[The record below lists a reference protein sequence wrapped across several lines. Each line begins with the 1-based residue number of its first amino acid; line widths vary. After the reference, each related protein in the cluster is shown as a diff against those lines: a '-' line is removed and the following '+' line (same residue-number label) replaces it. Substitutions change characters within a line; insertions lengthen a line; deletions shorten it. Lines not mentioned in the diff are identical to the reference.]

1 MQHQKNQTHA
11 ELNLS
16 ADVLVKLVIIKY
28 VNALTSN
35 AVMVKSAKKVIGV
48 WIIYASIRKTC
59 NALIMLVAQRIN
71 FVIRIINARTLS
83 DMTMDALKI
92 IIAEAN
98 NFVRICYV
106 STRNARNL
114 KIAKIKKKNVSFFNA
129 FLRDDGCPID

>member
-1 MQHQKNQTHA
+1 
-11 ELNLS
+11 
-16 ADVLVKLVIIKY
+16 
-28 VNALTSN
+28 
-35 AVMVKSAKKVIGV
+35 MVKSAKKVIGV

-71 FVIRIINARTLS
+71 LVGIINARTLS

-98 NFVRICYV
+98 NFVRICNV